1 MDNRNYYAVIPANV
15 RYSKIPD
22 GAKLLYGEITA
33 LCNEK
38 GYCWAS
44 NSYFEELYSKD
55 KSTIGRWLNALE
67 KNGFIFRKIIYK
79 EGTKEIEKRIIT
91 IKQIDELYAGG
102 IRKNENTPIRKN
114 ENTPIRKNEQDNITV
129 LNNTRVSYDTLANK
143 ELICESERAP
153 HEDLEFIQSLK
164 EHVVDNHVKEI
175 VDGYKRICT
184 ELPQIQRASE
194 ARVKKVKARL
204 KVYPVEDILKAF
216 EMANYSKFLK
226 GKTGNWNGATFDW
239 FFENDENIQKVLEGQ
254 YKDKPIS
261 KEPKKLK
268 FNEFEQR
275 NYDYDAL
282 EKKLTGS
289 G

>member
-1 MDNRNYYAVIPANV
+1 MDTRGYYAVIPANV
-15 RYSKIPD
+15 RYSKIPN

-38 GYCWAS
+38 GFCWAS
-44 NSYFEELYSKD
+44 NSYFETLYGVD
-55 KSTIGRWLNALE
+55 RSTIIRWLNSLE
-67 KNGFIFRKIIYK
+67 KNGFIKREIVYK
-79 EGTKEIEKRIIT
+79 EGTKEIDKRVIT
-91 IKQIDELYAGG
+91 IEVVAKMTLGSGKNATGG
-102 IRKNENTPIRKN
+102 GGKNDTTPSGKNATEN
-114 ENTPIRKNEQDNITV
+114 NTYI
-129 LNNTRVSYDTLANK
+129 NNTRVSEDTLANK

-164 EHVVDNHVKEI
+164 EHVEDNHVKEI

-184 ELPQIQRASE
+184 DLPQIQRASE

-239 FFENDENIQKVLEGQ
+239 FFDNDENIQKVLEGQ

>member
-44 NSYFEELYSKD
+44 NSYFETLYGVD
-55 KSTIGRWLNALE
+55 RSTIIRWINSLE
-67 KNGFIFRKIIYK
+67 KNGFIKREIVYK
-79 EGTKEIEKRIIT
+79 EGTKEIDKRVIT
-91 IKQIDELYAGG
+91 IEVVAKMTLGSGKNATGG
-102 IRKNENTPIRKN
+102 GGKNDTTPSGKNATEN
-114 ENTPIRKNEQDNITV
+114 NTYI
-129 LNNTRVSYDTLANK
+129 NNTRVSEDTLANK

-164 EHVVDNHVKEI
+164 EHVEDNHVKEI

-184 ELPQIQRASE
+184 DLPQIQRTSE

-239 FFENDENIQKVLEGQ
+239 FFDNDENIQKVLEGQ